1 MLFGAQLAA
10 GSSDFRFSEP
20 EIQRMFSDYVHNCVV
35 GDIMLNNKYSIGDLM
50 NSTDPYALIFSKPS
64 PLRGLYDKNRNFL
77 TCEQAST
84 KINTDSNDI
93 SGRNMFPFLQQV
105 LNRMHGFTNQVFADK
120 RH

>member
-1 MLFGAQLAA
+1 
-10 GSSDFRFSEP
+10 
-20 EIQRMFSDYVHNCVV
+20 MFSDYVHNCVV

-105 LNRMHGFTNQVFADK
+105 LNRMHGFTNRVRRQTVPV
-120 RH
+120 RHCSPKCWATAITIFTAIP